1 MAKPEFKRFTGTGGT
16 FYEISESGV
25 LVYQTETGHPNA
37 RRIYEASYDLE
48 QAEALY
54 AGILETVSNFRNYNS
69 AQPEQDAAV
78 SQEEIQTILNN
89 TSQTGDS
96 QDAAGQ
102 GDGVET
108 SPALT
113 GDTQGGTINIEPG
126 EYKPDEIASV
136 IANEAAIGGDV
147 TIAGGEQ
154 PALPAPAPAEEDTAA
169 GGV

>member
-37 RRIYEASYDLE
+37 RRIYEATYDLA
-48 QAEALY
+48 QAEQLY
-54 AGILETVSNFRNYNS
+54 TGILESITNFLHPDP
-69 AQPEQDAAV
+69 ALPAEVEV
-78 SQEEIQTILNN
+78 SQQETQTTLGSDELNPN
-89 TSQTGDS
+89 PVTL
-96 QDAAGQ
+96 
-102 GDGVET
+102 
-108 SPALT
+108 P
-113 GDTQGGTINIEPG
+113 GGTISIEPG
-126 EYKPDEIASV
+126 EYKSDEIAPV